1 MTRIVLVDDHQVLR
15 DGLRRS
21 LEDAGEEV
29 VGEAGDGE
37 QAIKVVAETR
47 PEVVLMDL
55 EMPVLDGVES
65 CRRIL
70 AKFPETLVVVL
81 TMHED
86 VARTRAALS
95 AGAVGSLTKGTSMSE
110 VIDTIR
116 GVVAGETVL
125 SVELAMSMLRAADEN
140 GTRDELLSERQT
152 EILQLIADGLSTKQV
167 ALELG
172 ITHKT
177 VHNHL
182 NSIYRRLDT
191 QSLTHAV
198 LSAVRRG
205 IIHLNPEESSTQ
217 RA

>member
-15 DGLRRS
+15 DGIRRS

-37 QAIKVVAETR
+37 EAVAVVAQTR
-47 PEVVLMDL
+47 PDVVLMDL

-65 CRRIL
+65 CKRIL
-70 AKFPETLVVVL
+70 AQFPTTLVVVL

-95 AGAVGSLTKGTSMSE
+95 AGAVAYLTKGTSMTE

-116 GVVAGETVL
+116 NVVAGETVL
-125 SVELAMSMLRAADEN
+125 SVELAMSILRTADEN
-140 GTRDELLSERQT
+140 GEVNDLLSDRQV
-152 EILQLIADGLSTKQV
+152 EILQRIADGLSTKQV
-167 ALELG
+167 ARELG
-172 ITHKT
+172 ISHKT
-177 VHNHL
+177 VYNHL
-182 NSIYRRLDT
+182 NAIYRRLDT

-198 LSAVRRG
+198 LSAVRKG
-205 IIHLNPEESSTQ
+205 IIHLDSGE
-217 RA
+217 

>member
-15 DGLRRS
+15 DGIRRS
-21 LEDAGEEV
+21 LEDAGETV

-37 QAIKVVAETR
+37 EAIAVVAETE
-47 PEVVLMDL
+47 PDVVLMDL
-55 EMPVLDGVES
+55 EMPVLDGVEA
-65 CRRIL
+65 CKRIM
-70 AKFPETLVVVL
+70 ADRPETRVVVL

-95 AGAVGSLTKGTSMSE
+95 AGAVGFLTKGTSMTE
-110 VIDTIR
+110 VIDTIK
-116 GVVAGETVL
+116 GVVAGETAL

-140 GTRDELLSERQT
+140 GKREELLSERQT
-152 EILQLIADGLSTKQV
+152 EILQRIADGLGTKEV
-167 ALELG
+167 ARELG

-182 NSIYRRLDT
+182 NAIYRRLDT

-198 LSAVRRG
+198 LSAVRKG
-205 IIHLNPEESSTQ
+205 IIHLDPQESAT
-217 RA
+217 

>member
-15 DGLRRS
+15 DGIRRS
-21 LEDAGEEV
+21 LEDAGETV
-29 VGEAGDGE
+29 VGEAADGE
-37 QAIKVVAETR
+37 EAVVVVAETE
-47 PEVVLMDL
+47 PDVVLMDL
-55 EMPVLDGVES
+55 EMPVLDGVEA
-65 CRRIL
+65 CKRIM
-70 AKFPETLVVVL
+70 ADRPETRVVVL

-95 AGAVGSLTKGTSMSE
+95 AGAVGYLTKGTSMTE
-110 VIDTIR
+110 VIDTIK

-140 GTRDELLSERQT
+140 GKRDELLSERQT
-152 EILQLIADGLSTKQV
+152 EILQRIADGLGTKQV
-167 ALELG
+167 ARELG

-182 NSIYRRLDT
+182 NAIYRRLDT

-198 LSAVRRG
+198 LSAVRKG
-205 IIHLNPEESSTQ
+205 IIHLDPQETTT
-217 RA
+217 

>member
-15 DGLRRS
+15 DGIRRS

-37 QAIKVVAETR
+37 EAVAVVAQTR
-47 PEVVLMDL
+47 PDVVLMDL

-65 CRRIL
+65 CKRIL
-70 AKFPETLVVVL
+70 AQFPTTLVVVL

-95 AGAVGSLTKGTSMSE
+95 AGAVAYLTKGTSMNE
-110 VIDTIR
+110 VIDAIR
-116 GVVAGETVL
+116 NVVAGETVL
-125 SVELAMSMLRAADEN
+125 SVELAMSILRTADEN
-140 GTRDELLSERQT
+140 GKVDDLLSGRQV
-152 EILQLIADGLSTKQV
+152 EILQRIADGLSTKQV
-167 ALELG
+167 ARELG

-177 VHNHL
+177 VYNHL
-182 NSIYRRLDT
+182 NAIYRRLDT

-198 LSAVRRG
+198 LSAVRKG
-205 IIHLNPEESSTQ
+205 IIHLDSE
-217 RA
+217 A

>member
-15 DGLRRS
+15 DGIRRS

-37 QAIKVVAETR
+37 EAVAVVAQTR
-47 PEVVLMDL
+47 PDVVLMDL

-65 CRRIL
+65 CKRIL
-70 AKFPETLVVVL
+70 AQFPTTLVVVL

-95 AGAVGSLTKGTSMSE
+95 AGAVAYLTKGTSMNE
-110 VIDTIR
+110 VIDAIR
-116 GVVAGETVL
+116 NVVAGETVL
-125 SVELAMSMLRAADEN
+125 SVELAMSILRTADEN
-140 GTRDELLSERQT
+140 GEVNDLLSDRQV
-152 EILQLIADGLSTKQV
+152 EILQRIADGLSTKQV

-172 ITHKT
+172 ISHKT
-177 VHNHL
+177 VYNHL
-182 NSIYRRLDT
+182 NAIYRRLDT

-198 LSAVRRG
+198 LSAVRKG
-205 IIHLNPEESSTQ
+205 IIHLDSGE
-217 RA
+217 